1 MIRDYGVNSFAK
13 DKDKSKKRF
22 ARCKMKKKKKKKKK
36 RKELLALTTDVAR
49 ATSKRSH
56 GFVLHP
62 ISAFLQRQAPC
73 F

>member
-1 MIRDYGVNSFAK
+1 MFPY
-13 DKDKSKKRF
+13 KSLGKKTR
-22 ARCKMKKKKKKKKK
+22 KKK
-36 RKELLALTTDVAR
+36 RKKLLALTTDVAR

-73 F
+73 RSSLPSLSI